1 MAFWSTQ
8 TLKKRLPALIDPCDE
23 TKIKEASYEL
33 KIGSEIYISKDYHDN
48 NSQHTK
54 RILTNN
60 EPFTIPPGQFAFL
73 LTEECVSVP
82 NDAIAFIS
90 MKASSKYKG
99 LVNISGFHVDPGYKG
114 KLLFSVH
121 NAGPSTIHLQQ
132 NAPIFLI
139 WYASLDQE
147 DSIPKNK
154 EGLTEIPSKV
164 LNELSTETIYSMQTL
179 TSRMSNIEHEHT
191 SIISSLQA
199 REKFEEKL
207 EIKIRWAIGIAVTV
221 IIGFAAIFFSN
232 TGKHE
237 NVIEDSR
244 ITQLVEEQRK
254 LLQELKRIKFEEL
267 VNNENVQLD
276 DKKE

>member
-8 TLKKRLPALIDPCDE
+8 TLKERLPDFIDPCDK

-54 RILTNN
+54 RFLTNN

-132 NAPIFLI
+132 GSPIFLI
-139 WYASLDQE
+139 WYASLDQV
-147 DSIPKNK
+147 DSIPRTKA
-154 EGLTEIPSKV
+154 GLTEIPSKV

-179 TSRMSNIEHEHT
+179 TTRMAKVENEYSTIKLWALIMKSVGGILAFIVPAILVTFLNYKSTVDEH
-191 SIISSLQA
+191 
-199 REKFEEKL
+199 
-207 EIKIRWAIGIAVTV
+207 
-221 IIGFAAIFFSN
+221 
-232 TGKHE
+232 
-237 NVIEDSR
+237 
-244 ITQLVEEQRK
+244 
-254 LLQELKRIKFEEL
+254 
-267 VNNENVQLD
+267 
-276 DKKE
+276 DKKIERLIENINLLKSSASIPDTSGNDKNK

>member
-8 TLKKRLPALIDPCDE
+8 TLKERLPDFIDPCDK

-54 RILTNN
+54 RFLTNN

-132 NAPIFLI
+132 GSPIFLI
-139 WYASLDQE
+139 WYASLDQV
-147 DSIPKNK
+147 DSIPRTKA
-154 EGLTEIPSKV
+154 GLTEIPSKV

-199 REKFEEKL
+199 REKFEEKS
-207 EIKIRWAIGIAVTV
+207 ETRFRWIISIAVTV
-221 IIGFAAIFFSN
+221 ILGSATIFFSN
-232 TGKHE
+232 IGKHE
-237 NVIEDSR
+237 NIIENSR
-244 ITQLVEEQRK
+244 ITQLVEEQKK
-254 LLQELKRIKFEEL
+254 LSQELKKIKSEGL
-267 VNNENVQLD
+267 INNENMQLD

>member
-54 RILTNN
+54 RFLANN

-99 LVNISGFHVDPGYKG
+99 LVNISGFHVDPGYTG

-132 NAPIFLI
+132 GKPIFLI
-139 WYASLDQE
+139 WYASLDQV
-147 DSIPKNK
+147 DSTPRMK
-154 EGLTEIPSKV
+154 EGLTEIPGKV
-164 LNELSTETIYSMQTL
+164 LNELSADTIFSMQTL
-179 TSRMSNIEHEHT
+179 TTRMAKVENEYSTI
-191 SIISSLQA
+191 
-199 REKFEEKL
+199 KL
-207 EIKIRWAIGIAVTV
+207 WATIMKIVGGVLVIAVPVIGGIFWSYKSTV
-221 IIGFAAIFFSN
+221 DEHDNKIEKIIEKQDELLHAIEKINMPQSSDTAAN
-232 TGKHE
+232 
-237 NVIEDSR
+237 D
-244 ITQLVEEQRK
+244 Q
-254 LLQELKRIKFEEL
+254 
-267 VNNENVQLD
+267 
-276 DKKE
+276 DK

>member
-1 MAFWSTQ
+1 MPFWSTQ
-8 TLKKRLPALIDPCDE
+8 TLKKRLPALIVPCDE

-48 NSQHTK
+48 NRQHTK
-54 RILTNN
+54 RFLANN
-60 EPFTIPPGQFAFL
+60 ESFTIPPGQFAFL

-147 DSIPKNK
+147 DSIPRNK
-154 EGLTEIPSKV
+154 AGLTEIPSKV
-164 LNELSTETIYSMQTL
+164 LNELSTETIYSMQML
-179 TSRMSNIEHEHT
+179 TSRMSNIENEQAAINFKMAGAEKQGEIMRWAIIVAIA
-191 SIISSLQA
+191 IISSVVSITFSSNGKK
-199 REKFEEKL
+199 ENVVTESEITKIVEEKNEEL
-207 EIKIRWAIGIAVTV
+207 LRV
-221 IIGFAAIFFSN
+221 IDN
-232 TGKHE
+232 MGKWQSPTNNLTSHE
-237 NVIEDSR
+237 ND
-244 ITQLVEEQRK
+244 Q
-254 LLQELKRIKFEEL
+254 
-267 VNNENVQLD
+267 
-276 DKKE
+276 DK

>member
-8 TLKKRLPALIDPCDE
+8 TLKKRLPALINPCDE

-54 RILTNN
+54 RLLTNSD
-60 EPFTIPPGQFAFL
+60 PFFTIPPGQFAFL
-73 LTEECVSVP
+73 LTKECVSVP

-139 WYASLDQE
+139 WYANLDQP
-147 DSIPKNK
+147 DSNPRNK
-154 EGLTEIPSKV
+154 EGLTEIPSKI

-179 TSRMSNIEHEHT
+179 TSRMSNIENE
-191 SIISSLQA
+191 QA
-199 REKFEEKL
+199 AINFKMAGAEKQG
-207 EIKIRWAIGIAVTV
+207 EIIRWVIIVAIAV
-221 IIGFAAIFFSN
+221 ISIFVSISFSN
-232 TGKHE
+232 NGK
-237 NVIEDSR
+237 
-244 ITQLVEEQRK
+244 
-254 LLQELKRIKFEEL
+254 
-267 VNNENVQLD
+267 NENVVTESEITKIVEEKNKEILQVIENMSKSQGPANNLNTREND
-276 DKKE
+276 QDK